1 MTLGVPR
8 AMGALLLLALTTI
21 VAAAGSST
29 ASAAPRLADSF
40 DARSAPL
47 AGRTGWTR
55 AQGRPRIVD
64 GRSADGGASLR
75 TPRAR
80 GAHYIER
87 RLNRPARRLSIAF
100 SFHRTRRGPSG
111 LIRFATNRLTLVD
124 NGRGRLTLIHRGR
137 RIPAARTGRAGEWNR
152 VKVQLDARRYRVRI
166 FVGGSPRGRW
176 IRVRGLRAE
185 NRIRLG
191 TPNALRGPVWFDA
204 VNTPLPLPPPPAA
217 ADPAPP
223 ASEPA
228 PPPVRPEPED
238 TTPAT
243 QTTVGSHGSLWTVN
257 GRPVN
262 PGSPS
267 EGTLQSARVVQ
278 GIWDDENDAS
288 RHLWAYPDGP
298 WDPERNLSGLIAAM
312 PVYAAH
318 GLDAITVSLQGGSP
332 TRGDLPGGTWEGTR
346 QTPIATAFATDGT
359 FKNAWRSRAERAI
372 EAADANG
379 LVVILTV
386 LYFGQ
391 AHRFDDEA
399 AVRRA
404 VLGVADWLRESEYAN
419 VVLEVGN
426 EMGAYNYGGFELL
439 NTTRGLPG
447 LISEIKE
454 RHRGLLVSTSHA
466 NTRGRT
472 REIDQDLLDAVDVLL
487 IHGNTESDGEME
499 GDVEWLR
506 ERFDGPIHVNEDTA
520 KHIDDERFALLTGL
534 EVGNG
539 LYDQTGFQSPP
550 TVWSLDTDRKRD
562 YFDRVRGAT
571 TPAPGPG
578 S

>member
-1 MTLGVPR
+1 MTPGAPR
-8 AMGALLLLALTTI
+8 AAGAMIVLALTAVV
-21 VAAAGSST
+21 VATDHST

-40 DARSAPL
+40 DRRSAPL
-47 AGRTGWTR
+47 AGPTGWTR

-80 GAHYIER
+80 GAHYLER
-87 RLNRPARRLSIAF
+87 RLDRPARRLSIAF

-111 LIRFATNRLTLVD
+111 LVRFARNRLTLVD
-124 NGRGRLTLIHRGR
+124 DGRGRLTLVHRGR
-137 RIPAARTGRAGEWNR
+137 RIPAARTGIAGEWNR
-152 VKVQLDARRYRVRI
+152 VKVQLDAPRNRVRI
-166 FVGGSPRGRW
+166 FVGGSHRGRW

-191 TPNALRGPVWFDA
+191 TPNAARGPVWFDA
-204 VNTPLPLPPPPAA
+204 VNRPVPAPPAA
-217 ADPAPP
+217 APP
-223 ASEPA
+223 AAEPV
-228 PPPVRPEPED
+228 PTPPVVVPEPEE
-238 TTPAT
+238 TAPAT
-243 QTTVGSHGSLWTVN
+243 QTTVGARGTLWTVN
-257 GRPVN
+257 GEPVN
-262 PGSPS
+262 AGSSS
-267 EGTLQSARVVQ
+267 EGTLQSARLVQ

-288 RHLWAYPDGP
+288 RHLWMYPDGP
-298 WDPERNLSGLIAAM
+298 WDPERNLAGLIGAM

-332 TRGDLPGGTWEGTR
+332 TRGGLPSGTWEGTR
-346 QTPIATAFATDGT
+346 QTPVATAFHTDGT
-359 FKNAWRSRAERAI
+359 LKEAWRSRAARAI

-386 LYFGQ
+386 FYFGQ
-391 AHRFDDEA
+391 AHRFDDEE

-404 VLGVADWLRESEYAN
+404 VLGVTDWLRESGYTN
-419 VVLEVGN
+419 VVLEIGN
-426 EMGAYNYGGFELL
+426 EMGAYNYGGFDLL

-447 LISEIKE
+447 LIGEVKA
-454 RHRGLLVSTSHA
+454 RHRGLLVSMSHA

-487 IHGNTESDGEME
+487 IHGNTESDSEIK

-520 KHIDDERFALLTGL
+520 KHIDDDRFTLLTSLG
-534 EVGNG
+534 VGNG
-539 LYDQTGFQSPP
+539 FYDQTGFQSPP

-562 YFDRVRGAT
+562 YFDRVRDAT
-571 TPAPGPG
+571 TPAPGSG
-578 S
+578 G